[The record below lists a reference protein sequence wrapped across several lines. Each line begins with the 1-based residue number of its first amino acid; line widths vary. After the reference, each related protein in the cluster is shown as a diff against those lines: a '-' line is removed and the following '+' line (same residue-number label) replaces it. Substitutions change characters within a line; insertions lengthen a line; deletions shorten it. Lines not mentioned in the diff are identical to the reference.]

1 MIFACIIVLKALR
14 MKKLVTIS
22 ILIFLAAS
30 ACDKQEVYNDLQGRW
45 RITGISGSIAGS
57 QQVRDFDIVYFKEA
71 GFYTVFFDGSAIQ
84 GGSYNLEKKKSENR
98 GDNTSEFRVRF
109 TESFN
114 KDPYSN
120 FYTEFPMIITFD
132 KNNAL
137 TLSQADITDG
147 FNYHFVR
154 E

>member
-1 MIFACIIVLKALR
+1 MIFDDIFILKALR
-14 MKKLVTIS
+14 MKILVNIS
-22 ILIFLAAS
+22 FLIVLAAS
-30 ACDKQEVYNDLQGRW
+30 ACEKQEVYNDLQGRW

-57 QQVRDFDIVYFKEA
+57 QQVRNFDIVYFKQSN
-71 GFYTVFFDGSAIQ
+71 FYTVFFDGSAIQ
-84 GGSYNLEKKKSENR
+84 GGSYSLEKKKSENP
-98 GDNTSEFRVRF
+98 GDNTFEFRVRF

-114 KDPYSN
+114 NDPYAN

-132 KNNAL
+132 GNKTL

>member
-1 MIFACIIVLKALR
+1 

-22 ILIFLAAS
+22 ILIVLAAS
-30 ACDKQEVYNDLQGRW
+30 ACEKQEVYNDLQGRW

-57 QQVRDFDIVYFKEA
+57 QQVRNFDIVYFKQSDL
-71 GFYTVFFDGSAIQ
+71 YTVFFDGSAIQ
-84 GGSYNLEKKKSENR
+84 GGSYKLEKKKSENP
-98 GDNTSEFRVRF
+98 GNNTYEFRVRF
-109 TESFN
+109 TESYN

-132 KNNAL
+132 RDNTL

-154 E
+154 D

>member
-1 MIFACIIVLKALR
+1 MIFDDVIILKALR

-22 ILIFLAAS
+22 ILIVLAVS
-30 ACDKQEVYNDLQGRW
+30 ACEKQEVYTDLQGRW

-57 QQVRDFDIVYFKEA
+57 QQVRNFDIVYFKQA
-71 GFYTVFFDGSAIQ
+71 NFYTVFFDGSAIQ
-84 GGSYNLEKKKSENR
+84 GGSYRLEKNKSENP
-98 GDNTSEFRVRF
+98 GDNKSEFRVRF
-109 TESFN
+109 TESYN

-120 FYTEFPMIITFD
+120 FYTEFPMTITFD
-132 KNNAL
+132 GNNTL
-137 TLSQADITDG
+137 TLSQADMTFG